1 MGAALSFLG
10 QKLFAGSTLIN
21 AKCENISCCTSVA
34 AVQPLVVR
42 RTGGFLRKGMTTIY
56 VDSRK
61 RVAGSDS
68 DFEVDLGESLHLQS
82 DARLAVYK
90 IRLADSFLSTDR
102 GRYLYWV
109 DAALGTLNWALLP
122 EGAYTG
128 ARLAA
133 WISSNFA
140 TATYGETT
148 NSLSVA
154 YDGNRLIL
162 NDLELRQQFPDAA
175 DYPSAPA
182 ASPTKPFSIVLGG
195 VLGQL
200 RAESLRGCKPRG
212 PCAYEVR
219 CRLRAVCSAAQAVRD
234 GGRPLPV
241 AGQGAGL
248 GVSRQVVLNKAGSAV
263 PLVPLRQPHVLV
275 RGLCGEL
282 LAEACAAEAAGWGPR
297 WTLRNRPGRSGL

>member
-1 MGAALSFLG
+1 
-10 QKLFAGSTLIN
+10 
-21 AKCENISCCTSVA
+21 
-34 AVQPLVVR
+34 
-42 RTGGFLRKGMTTIY
+42 MTTIY

-140 TATYGETT
+140 TATYSETT

-175 DYPSAPA
+175 DYPAAPP
-182 ASPTKPFSIVLGG
+182 ASPTKPFSVDHMLGPSFVSGGQQVFKFVRMMAHNEVYLRCAQLANASRVLGNLGDDILSKITLKSG
-195 VLGQL
+195 VGTIVETGSDDGHFMAL
-200 RAESLRGCKPRG
+200 RA
-212 PCAYEVR
+212 
-219 CRLRAVCSAAQAVRD
+219 RL
-234 GGRPLPV
+234 P
-241 AGQGAGL
+241 
-248 GVSRQVVLNKAGSAV
+248 
-263 PLVPLRQPHVLV
+263 
-275 RGLCGEL
+275 
-282 LAEACAAEAAGWGPR
+282 
-297 WTLRNRPGRSGL
+297 